1 MHVSVRWQAG
11 MLGKYRAASGS
22 NQVSVHSSDNIA
34 GRTSEG
40 HTTGSSGSSDLEG
53 EMAADTEVSVSV
65 SSVEAR
71 ERAAM

>member
-1 MHVSVRWQAG
+1 MHVSVSVCWQAG
-11 MLGKYRAASGS
+11 THGEYRAASGS

-40 HTTGSSGSSDLEG
+40 HTTGNSSDLEG
-53 EMAADTEVSVSV
+53 EVAAEVSVSV